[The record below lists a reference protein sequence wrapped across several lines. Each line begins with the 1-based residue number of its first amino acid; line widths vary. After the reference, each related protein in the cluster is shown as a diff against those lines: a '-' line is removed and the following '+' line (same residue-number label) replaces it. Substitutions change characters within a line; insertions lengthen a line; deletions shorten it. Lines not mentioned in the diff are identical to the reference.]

1 MTPLIWSARLPASK
15 RVCALGSALIWST
28 LAATKV
34 VIEASVWLAL
44 VTAVRLASLDLR
56 ISSAC
61 AFRPPALITAK
72 ASALTLAKAVLTSTG
87 TAAALPTRMAAACT
101 RLLTTAALMV
111 LSLPSAAPVLSVLA
125 NDAATSPY
133 TVGLLASALA
143 PARPVISS
151 VDFCSSCCTASVCLN
166 SAALFSTPLVLSAGS
181 TDCRSMPAGRPSA
194 ALSWTWVR
202 PSASSV
208 VRGVM
213 TLEPAGALST
223 PVKGTPVSTLTPPRA
238 VSAALHPAGK
248 L

>member
-1 MTPLIWSARLPASK
+1 MIPLILSARVLASK
-15 RVCALGSALIWST
+15 RVCAVGSALIWST

-34 VIEASVWLAL
+34 VIEVSVWLAL

-56 ISSAC
+56 INSAW
-61 AFRPPALITAK
+61 AFRPPALISAK
-72 ASALTLAKAVLTSTG
+72 ARALTLAKAVLTSTA
-87 TAAALPTRMAAACT
+87 TAVALPTRMTADCT
-101 RLLTTAALMV
+101 RLLTTAALTV
-111 LSLPSAAPVLSVLA
+111 LSLPSAAPVLSELA

-133 TVGLLASALA
+133 TVGLPASALA
-143 PARPVISS
+143 PAKPVISS
-151 VDFCSSCCTASVCLN
+151 VDFCSSCCIARVCLN

-181 TDCRSMPAGRPSA
+181 TVCRSMPAGRPSA

-223 PVKGTPVSTLTPPRA
+223 PMNGRPVSTLTPPRA
-238 VSAALHPAGK
+238 DSAALHPAGK